1 MLWARISKTH
11 QSLEG
16 SLSPSGSQ
24 TLLPS
29 SSYDANLAFNT
40 DAATI
45 RDVDGSYTT

>member
-1 MLWARISKTH
+1 MVVNS
-11 QSLEG
+11 SF
-16 SLSPSGSQ
+16 SPSGSQ

-45 RDVDGSYTT
+45 KDVDGSYTT